1 MQAHNTK
8 NELYQGLQVQSSY
21 LTSARNTRKWVIL
34 ELEEKEKMNVMK
46 KIEEKVYHKNLLYI
60 NNISP

>member
-34 ELEEKEKMNVMK
+34 ELEGKYLSRMANK
-46 KIEEKVYHKNLLYI
+46 KVIFEEK
-60 NNISP
+60 NNKS